1 MLLALL
7 QWNMKN
13 PKNLT
18 FISARGPLTI
28 MASRILGRNTT
39 IPIIFYH
46 DKHCILKLLSL
57 LIDDWMTGGP
67 YAPIYSKVKTSI
79 FHCEIHGKKQ
89 IYKEQKS
96 LIHDWFSALKLNKS
110 KNFVRWKGFL
120 KNFKMRGILT
130 FY

>member
-67 YAPIYSKVKTSI
+67 YAPI
-79 FHCEIHGKKQ
+79 HCASVCASV
-89 IYKEQKS
+89 YVCAS
-96 LIHDWFSALKLNKS
+96 VSAHACV
-110 KNFVRWKGFL
+110 FICVYVRVCVSAGV
-120 KNFKMRGILT
+120 RVRARA
-130 FY
+130 YY